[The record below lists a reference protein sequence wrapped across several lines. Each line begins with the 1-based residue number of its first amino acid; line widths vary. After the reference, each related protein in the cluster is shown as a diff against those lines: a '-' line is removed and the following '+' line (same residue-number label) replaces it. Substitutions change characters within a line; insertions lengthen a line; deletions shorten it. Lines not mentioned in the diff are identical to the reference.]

1 MIEHRLTGKLRAI
14 LAAAALVLM
23 LPLPRAG
30 AESGPG
36 RSARYVSLPSDPQF
50 ARPRPRA
57 LPGQARA
64 TLDVEPAAIL
74 SRSWAPMRCLPGPLG
89 AIVADVAARYGGVS
103 VESTQRSPGHNRR
116 VGGADH
122 SLHIACRA
130 VDLRVRRGAGSA
142 MAYLRSRPDVGGLK
156 VYRNGIIHIDDGMR
170 RSW

>member
-1 MIEHRLTGKLRAI
+1 MIHNRLTGKFRAI
-14 LAAAALVLM
+14 PAAVALVLM

-36 RSARYVSLPSDPQF
+36 RSARYVSLPSDPEV
-50 ARPRPRA
+50 ARPRPHPR
-57 LPGQARA
+57 QARVPA
-64 TLDVEPAAIL
+64 LDVEPAAIL

-130 VDLRVRRGAGSA
+130 VDLRVRRGTGRV